1 MAHRACFPGA
11 CFAGRTV
18 PREHRHVGSAL
29 GAVVGGGGDW
39 GEQGGLAW
47 CCCNPA
53 AVTIKDSSPVHQIV
67 KEAGRLG
74 ALLRLHLKRKTAV
87 QASPDSPLR
96 PRMAKCSAVISGLHG
111 N

>member
-1 MAHRACFPGA
+1 
-11 CFAGRTV
+11 V
-18 PREHRHVGSAL
+18 E
-29 GAVVGGGGDW
+29 GDR

-47 CCCNPA
+47 CCCNLA

-67 KEAGRLG
+67 KEPRQLG

-96 PRMAKCSAVISGLHG
+96 LCMAKCSAVISGLHG